1 MKTRNSRVIKFIL
14 EFSQVLLVFFG
25 VFSAILCTANSLQLT
40 YDRIL
45 LMAIMLMASVVFYG
59 LFTVLETFRKGK
71 LYGILAITLFFALIG
86 FRFMAAMQKAIVTVV
101 NSFLKEFMNYTGTT
115 ISLMSYTDTEG
126 SSVKFCTNLL
136 LILVGVYLIAII
148 SAFFYRRR
156 HSKVFLIVTGPF
168 VILPLMVGKVG
179 NFSDLFLY
187 LIMAMTIVGTRHLRT
202 DATDR
207 RMRQKLSLILL
218 VIGLICG
225 GISYA
230 FIPPAKYDNNL
241 IKLTQ
246 VKNSLVALTS
256 WTTEDVFTWLKANFN
271 DDAISYGRIGTKKE
285 ISYTGETMLKISGDI
300 NSQHGLYLKG
310 YVGDHYENN
319 SWTSLASE
327 EEYREELEKLDET
340 GVTIDNW
347 HTQLRNE
354 LGDNESSGQK
364 DIWKTGELRI
374 RNLAFGYGNYLVPY
388 LPTSAFKCKENGR
401 QTVDEPG
408 IDYAMEYYLSYP
420 AFVRQ
425 DILRHNY
432 RLANEMFWESNKL
445 ERQQLKEFAVKH
457 FLQVPESLRQEC
469 QKFEQYLQK
478 RDSLLSQYRAGKAD
492 ESQLIRAVKDYITKD
507 TTYSLAPGKT
517 PAGQDTVTYF
527 LNEGK
532 KGYCTYYATT
542 AAVLLRSVGVP
553 TRYVEG
559 MYITKG
565 QLEKGSEDGKEIEV
579 PDEDAHAWIEV
590 YNENYGFVPV
600 EVTPGQ
606 GEDDLVNGQPNP
618 ENGTET
624 PEPSESSE
632 PEEDEP
638 EDKMEV
644 ATPTPSVTETPEESM
659 EFEDIDGN
667 EEDSDEGSGKGAGEK
682 KGNQVL
688 WTILKVLSVL
698 ILFVAVMETQ
708 RRIRKRLFVRNMR
721 SYKAKRRIRMAYHH
735 LVPVFTAR
743 SVVYRGQS
751 MAEYTAQIAEAMAM
765 PEQDIAVFVALV
777 YHARFGPD
785 TIGEEELR
793 LFGEMYYRIT
803 NKIYE
808 DVTFIKRLYYMYI
821 MVL

>member
-1 MKTRNSRVIKFIL
+1 M
-14 EFSQVLLVFFG
+14 
-25 VFSAILCTANSLQLT
+25 
-40 YDRIL
+40 
-45 LMAIMLMASVVFYG
+45 
-59 LFTVLETFRKGK
+59 
-71 LYGILAITLFFALIG
+71 
-86 FRFMAAMQKAIVTVV
+86 
-101 NSFLKEFMNYTGTT
+101 
-115 ISLMSYTDTEG
+115 
-126 SSVKFCTNLL
+126 
-136 LILVGVYLIAII
+136 
-148 SAFFYRRR
+148 
-156 HSKVFLIVTGPF
+156 
-168 VILPLMVGKVG
+168 
-179 NFSDLFLY
+179 
-187 LIMAMTIVGTRHLRT
+187 
-202 DATDR
+202 
-207 RMRQKLSLILL
+207 
-218 VIGLICG
+218 
-225 GISYA
+225 
-230 FIPPAKYDNNL
+230 
-241 IKLTQ
+241 
-246 VKNSLVALTS
+246 
-256 WTTEDVFTWLKANFN
+256 
-271 DDAISYGRIGTKKE
+271 
-285 ISYTGETMLKISGDI
+285 
-300 NSQHGLYLKG
+300 
-310 YVGDHYENN
+310 
-319 SWTSLASE
+319 
-327 EEYREELEKLDET
+327 
-340 GVTIDNW
+340 
-347 HTQLRNE
+347 
-354 LGDNESSGQK
+354 
-364 DIWKTGELRI
+364 
-374 RNLAFGYGNYLVPY
+374 
-388 LPTSAFKCKENGR
+388 
-401 QTVDEPG
+401 
-408 IDYAMEYYLSYP
+408 
-420 AFVRQ
+420 
-425 DILRHNY
+425 
-432 RLANEMFWESNKL
+432 
-445 ERQQLKEFAVKH
+445 
-457 FLQVPESLRQEC
+457 
-469 QKFEQYLQK
+469 
-478 RDSLLSQYRAGKAD
+478 
-492 ESQLIRAVKDYITKD
+492 IRAVKDYITKD

-590 YNENYGFVPV
+590 YDENYGFVPV

-708 RRIRKRLFVRNMR
+708 RRIRKRYFVRNMR